1 MTTNTKSNIGYISA
15 IMAVL
20 LLIGAIFY
28 CIMFANKL
36 NVQDLAIVQAFTGE
50 TVVRRDAGWWVQ
62 MSPTIWKY
70 PRAGIYRLNSQDR
83 DLLDIQF
90 KNKSVAKLKANIGY
104 RIDNASDDQI
114 IALHQQVEGNDD
126 KIWQMMLT
134 ALNTVAQSI
143 TTKYDPSDV
152 IGGDKFEDMIQ
163 EIYKGI
169 IHNKELMNHGIDVNY
184 FAVDGRPIPDP
195 ETKAQFD
202 KQKQADLSRRL
213 AEAEKLRLEAEKI
226 KVEAQYAKEIAEYK
240 GRADAETAKLVTE
253 AERTKKLAAIEAS
266 KKVEVEKL
274 AKEELL
280 VKMNK
285 EKEAAEIEVEKQKSV
300 AKIEAEKLRVV
311 AEIQKE
317 TETAKLEAE
326 KLIAEQ
332 KKVAA
337 DAKRIEIEKSGA
349 ITELQKMQMEI
360 DMNTKIG
367 VANAYAKGIAGAK
380 LPQMWVIGGNNDN
393 SKSVNPLEML
403 INTMTLEK
411 LNSVANS
418 TSSRTTN
425 TQIRR

>member
-1 MTTNTKSNIGYISA
+1 MNTNTKSNLVSISV
-15 IMAVL
+15 IVST
-20 LLIGAIFY
+20 LILTGVIFY

-50 TVVRRDAGWWVQ
+50 TVVRREPGWWIQ

-70 PRAGIYRLNSQDR
+70 PRAGIYRLNSKDR
-83 DLLDIQF
+83 DFLDIQF
-90 KNKSVAKLKANIGY
+90 KNKSTAKLKANIGY
-104 RIDNASDDQI
+104 RIDNATDEQI
-114 IALHQQVEGNDD
+114 IALHQQVEGNEE

-163 EIYKGI
+163 EIYKEI
-169 IHNKELMNHGIDVNY
+169 IHNKELLSHGIDVNY
-184 FAVDGRPIPDP
+184 FAVDGRPIPDS
-195 ETKAQFD
+195 ETSAQFD
-202 KQKQADLSRRL
+202 KQKEADLAKRL
-213 AEAEKLRLEAEKI
+213 AEAEKLRLESEKI
-226 KVEAQYAKEIAEYK
+226 RVEAQYAKEIAEYK
-240 GRADAETAKLVTE
+240 GKADAETAKLVTE
-253 AERTKKLAAIEAS
+253 AERTKRLAAIEAS

-300 AKIEAEKLRVV
+300 AKIEAEKLRLV

-317 TETAKLEAE
+317 TEIAKLEAE

-337 DAKRIEIEKSGA
+337 EAKKVAISLAGE
-349 ITELQKMQMEI
+349 ITEQEKYKLMI
-360 DMNTKIG
+360 DKETKIG
-367 VANAYAKGIAGAK
+367 VANAYAQGIAGAK
-380 LPQMWVIGGNNDN
+380 LPQMWVTGGSSDG
-393 SKSVNPLEML
+393 SKSTNPLEML

-411 LNSVANS
+411 LNTAALPSAKK
-418 TSSRTTN
+418 
-425 TQIRR
+425 